1 MAESKSPAGTPLGG
15 MAVAVDIGGI
25 EKELASLWRT
35 QSAEK
40 SQALTRA
47 CSWNFIVFANEE
59 AAFKSAKGFADEMVR
74 SVPTR
79 SILVLNQPYATTG
92 KPIEAFVSANCQIG
106 AGGGKLLCTE
116 EINIESRGKGAEH
129 VPSLLRAL
137 VVPDV
142 PTALWWAGAPPD
154 NASAVRMLLSG
165 VERLIVDTSNAGDGS
180 LTKLAHV
187 GGLLDGVTLVDLNWL
202 RTATLRTLLASL
214 FEPPVGAAPLWD
226 IARVHLA
233 VSPTSM
239 PAAKLMLGWLISRLK
254 WTVQERIP
262 RGAGASWRML
272 SRDERP
278 IGVDVEVLPKAVRSS
293 GLDSLVIE
301 TSDGTRYGFTATEGS
316 LVRVDGPPGGPRAIS
331 AAEPPTEQLLV
342 AALGA
347 RGRDRLYGVALH
359 RAMELDR

>member
-15 MAVAVDIGGI
+15 MSIAVDVGGI
-25 EKELASLWRT
+25 EKELASLWRN

-47 CSWNFIVFANEE
+47 CSWNFIVFANDE
-59 AAFKSAKGFADEMVR
+59 AAFKSAKGYADVMVR

-92 KPIEAFVSANCQIG
+92 KAVEAFVSANCQIG

-142 PTALWWAGAPPD
+142 PTALWWAGNPPD
-154 NASAVRMLLSG
+154 NAAAVRLLLSG

-180 LTKLAHV
+180 LAKLANV

-202 RTATLRTLLASL
+202 RTATLRSLLASL
-214 FEPPVGAAPLWD
+214 FEPPVGPAPLWD
-226 IARVHLA
+226 IARVQLG
-233 VSPTSM
+233 VSSSSM

-278 IGVDVEVLPKAVRSS
+278 IGVDVEVVPNSVRAS
-293 GLDSLVIE
+293 GLDRLVIE
-301 TSDGTRYGFTATEGS
+301 TTDGSRYGFTASEGS
-316 LVRVDGPPGGPRAIS
+316 SVQVEGAPGGVRTFS

-359 RAMELDR
+359 RAMELER

>member
-1 MAESKSPAGTPLGG
+1 
-15 MAVAVDIGGI
+15 
-25 EKELASLWRT
+25 
-35 QSAEK
+35 
-40 SQALTRA
+40 
-47 CSWNFIVFANEE
+47 
-59 AAFKSAKGFADEMVR
+59 
-74 SVPTR
+74 
-79 SILVLNQPYATTG
+79 
-92 KPIEAFVSANCQIG
+92 
-106 AGGGKLLCTE
+106 
-116 EINIESRGKGAEH
+116 
-129 VPSLLRAL
+129 
-137 VVPDV
+137 
-142 PTALWWAGAPPD
+142 
-154 NASAVRMLLSG
+154 
-165 VERLIVDTSNAGDGS
+165 
-180 LTKLAHV
+180 
-187 GGLLDGVTLVDLNWL
+187 
-202 RTATLRTLLASL
+202 
-214 FEPPVGAAPLWD
+214 LWD

-278 IGVDVEVLPKAVRSS
+278 IGVDVEVLPKSVRSS

-301 TSDGTRYGFTATEGS
+301 TSDGTRYGFTASEGS